1 MINFFI
7 DRPIFSWVIAIVI
20 MLAGA
25 LAIPSLPVAQFPDVA
40 PPQVAISVT
49 SPGASAETVQNTV
62 VQVIE
67 QQLSGLDRLRYFRSS
82 SNKDGSMEI
91 TLTFEQG
98 TDPDIAQVQV
108 QNKLALATPQLPV
121 EVQQQG
127 IRVVKG
133 TSNFLMI
140 VALVSS

>member
-1 MINFFI
+1 M
-7 DRPIFSWVIAIVI
+7 
-20 MLAGA
+20 
-25 LAIPSLPVAQFPDVA
+25 
-40 PPQVAISVT
+40 T
-49 SPGASAETVQNTV
+49 YPGASAETVQNTV

-67 QQLSGLDRLRYFRSS
+67 QQLSGLDRLRYFPSA

-108 QNKLALATPQLPV
+108 QNKLALATPQLPL

-127 IRVVKG
+127 VRVVKG